1 MMVARIAKSC
11 VVKISSGFGND
22 FSLGEG
28 GKGFFRNQLMVFA
41 TREGV
46 RVNIDSTEERR
57 DFDREPE
64 RESVG
69 LCASEGVRG
78 LDTLAGRYAVG
89 IVGVGK

>member
-1 MMVARIAKSC
+1 MTVARIAKSC
-11 VVKISSGFGND
+11 VVKISSGFGKD

-57 DFDREPE
+57 DFDPE

-69 LCASEGVRG
+69 LGASEGVRG
-78 LDTLAGRYAVG
+78 LNTLAGRYAVG

>member
-11 VVKISSGFGND
+11 VVKISSGFGED

-46 RVNIDSTEERR
+46 RDNIDSTEERR
-57 DFDREPE
+57 DFDPE

-69 LCASEGVRG
+69 LGTSEGVRG

-89 IVGVGK
+89 IVEVGK